1 MRITNEQVFTE
12 ICKLRRDIELNSIKY
27 NLLEFENKSLK
38 EVFQDIQENNRKIR
52 DKIIKKNKK

>member
-12 ICKLRRDIELNSIKY
+12 ICKLRQDIELNSIKY